1 MAYLNED
8 ASDRRKNIRYD
19 AGYIFEAGRGW
30 YGGMQETNRIYM
42 YTYILYL
49 DIYKQMC
56 SLFFFRCVSTVIT
69 KLFPHSLKYSMT
81 CDNAA
86 MSYGLVSLLLPW
98 LVLPAGAI
106 YEHELHCLC
115 LRVNYTAFM

>member
-1 MAYLNED
+1 M
-8 ASDRRKNIRYD
+8 
-19 AGYIFEAGRGW
+19 YIFEAVRGW
-30 YGGMQETNRIYM
+30 DEGQRDVRDEMH
-42 YTYILYL
+42 LYVH
-49 DIYKQMC
+49 IH
-56 SLFFFRCVSTVIT
+56 SLFGHILTNVFSLLFRCDSTVIT

-86 MSYGLVSLLLPW
+86 MSYGLFSLLLW

>member
-56 SLFFFRCVSTVIT
+56 SLFF
-69 KLFPHSLKYSMT
+69 LEAL
-81 CDNAA
+81 AQ
-86 MSYGLVSLLLPW
+86 L
-98 LVLPAGAI
+98 
-106 YEHELHCLC
+106 
-115 LRVNYTAFM
+115 